1 MISNSTKEDQL
12 NSSKIFHYDFYHVVK
27 FQRIKKIIKLNLKN
41 VVVSKKA
48 KGQYFL
54 HTFSPPLFLLS

>member
-27 FQRIKKIIKLNLKN
+27 FQRIKNIIKLNLKN
-41 VVVSKKA
+41 VVVSK